1 MDVFLKQFP
10 HLKPV
15 ILKGLRGTSGQTG
28 KTLLRQLNEHMK
40 TISLKQQDLVKQH
53 DSLLAGL
60 TKLEHLK
67 KNMNEFRSQG
77 QADKRGSVVEA
88 LRKHHQS
95 EPVKERK
102 HEKGIGEERE

>member
-15 ILKGLRGTSGQTG
+15 ILDGLRGTSGQTG

-53 DSLLAGL
+53 NSLLVDL
-60 TKLEHLK
+60 MELEHLK
-67 KNMNEFRSQG
+67 KNMSEFRSQG
-77 QADKRGSVVEA
+77 QLEKSWSVMEA
-88 LRKHHQS
+88 LRKHQQS

-102 HEKGIGEERE
+102 HEKGIGEDRE